1 MAVAIRFPV
10 ENEAPVCRADV
21 VVASAYHLKTGV
33 PVIPV
38 AVAVSVV
45 PVPLHIVAPLTV
57 IMEAVESGVTVTV
70 TARRP
75 VVLASPSQ

>member
-1 MAVAIRFPV
+1 MAVRFPV

-21 VVASAYHLKTGV
+21 AVALEYHLKTGV
-33 PVIPV
+33 PVTPV

-45 PVPLHIVAPLTV
+45 PVPLHIVVPFTV
-57 IMEAVESGVTVTV
+57 IMAAVESGVTVTV